1 VSIQDDVKYVKSELS
16 GDEKI
21 LESAFKLETL
31 YKKYKLPIWGVT
43 AALFLFFAGSAAM
56 EGLHAA
62 KLADANKA
70 FLALQKNPGDA
81 SARETLRSKNP
92 ALFEL
97 FTFSEA
103 AKKRDAAAL
112 KTLASSRNALIADS
126 SGYVLANLEKRA
138 DDSKLYNEMAT
149 LESAYLE
156 MKAGETSGAKEKLE
170 LIDSRSAV
178 APIAT
183 LLKHATIKAK

>member
-31 YKKYKLPIWGVT
+31 YKRYKLPIWGAA
-43 AALFLFFAGSAAM
+43 AALFLFFAGSAAL

-62 KLADANKA
+62 KLADANNA
-70 FLALQKNPGDA
+70 FLTLQKDPSNSA
-81 SARETLRSKNP
+81 ARETLKSKNP

-103 AKKRDAAAL
+103 AGKRDTAAL
-112 KTLASSRNALIADS
+112 KTLASSQNGLIADS
-126 SGYVLANLEKRA
+126 SSYVLANLEKRSS
-138 DDSKLYNEMAT
+138 DSKLYNEMAA
-149 LESAYLE
+149 LESAYLALQ
-156 MKAGETSGAKEKLE
+156 AGETARAKEKLE
-170 LIDSRSAV
+170 LIDGRSAV

-183 LLKHATIKAK
+183 LLKHAAIKAK